1 MRDYLAHE
9 VRNVT
14 VLGHSGAGKTAVLE
28 AMLHFTK
35 ATDRFGKTSEGSSI
49 IDYDPEEVR
58 RGLSVYTSIV
68 PIEWKDTK
76 INFIDTPGYLDFVG
90 EMESGCAAGDN
101 ILIVVG
107 AKEGVQSGTQRAWEV
122 AMEKKLPTI
131 FFVNKVDE
139 EHASF
144 DKAYQGLREAF
155 GKSVIPF
162 EVPILENDEVI
173 GSINIL
179 RDKAWYF
186 KGDKADRNKSYDVPD
201 NMKEVVA
208 DYKNQIAE
216 AIAMGDDDLMEK
228 FFSGEPF
235 TEAEL
240 TRGVR
245 LGVRNGEIRP
255 VFSGS
260 AINMTGIE
268 RLLDLI
274 DKYFPTYGEQ
284 GTITVTDIDKNE
296 PVELLTDEKGD
307 LTVQVF
313 KTIVDPFVGRISF
326 LKVRSGVLSS
336 DTTVYN
342 TKKDKLEKISQIFII
357 KGKHQTAVGK
367 LFTGDI
373 GAVTKL
379 AYTQTNDTLCEKGK
393 YYVVDEIKFS
403 EPMLGVAVWP
413 KSKNDDDKLS
423 NALNRMCEED
433 PTTRLVNNKE
443 TKENVLYGVGDQ
455 HIDVIVNKM
464 KSKYKVEVNLTTPKV
479 PYHETIKKTVIGEGR
494 HKKQSGGHGQFGHV
508 FVEFSPNPDSE
519 DMVFE
524 ETVFGGAVPKQYFPA
539 VETGLRECMAKG
551 YLAGYRMVNV
561 KANLKDGKYH
571 DVDSSEMAFKLAA
584 HLAFK
589 DAMPKAGCI
598 LLEPI
603 VSATVVI
610 PDEYTGTIIGDF
622 NKRRGTIMGM
632 DMEGT
637 HQVINALVPLAEMM
651 KYPTDLR
658 SMTQGRGKY
667 TQVFDHYDPVPAN
680 IAEKII
686 ANADKQDDDD
696 E

>member
-49 IDYDPEEVR
+49 IDYDPEEIR

-144 DKAYQGLREAF
+144 DKAYESLREAF

-186 KGDKADRNKSYDVPD
+186 KGDKADRNKSYEVPD

-284 GTITVTDIDKNE
+284 GTITVTDIETNE

-307 LTVQVF
+307 LTAQVF

-336 DTTVYN
+336 DTTLYN
-342 TKKDKLEKISQIFII
+342 PKKDKMEKISQIFII

-393 YYVVDEIKFS
+393 HYVVDEIKFS

-443 TKENVLYGVGDQ
+443 TKENILYGVGDQ

-479 PYHETIKKTVIGEGR
+479 PYHETIRKTVIGEGR

-632 DMEGT
+632 DMEGD

-686 ANADKQDDDD
+686 ANAHKSDDDG

>member
-307 LTVQVF
+307 LTAQVF

-326 LKVRSGVLSS
+326 IKVRSGVLSS

-342 TKKDKLEKISQIFII
+342 PKKDKLEKISQIFII